1 MRTAELGWSTEGR
14 TANNNSHGDVRRVH
28 SNTQTPDIEAGN
40 NYLRNR
46 KDTNDTSSSSSSTP
60 LRSSTLSDSTKRLIR
75 NLSIQMVEEK
85 QLSIDE
91 ERLKKAVQDAGQYAY
106 GIAAVEVWVLDD
118 ESGRLVRPSHNNGG
132 ASSSWWWRDDSLPS
146 TQALTC
152 LESSSNEN
160 VEIMPGVCLAGVLF
174 AESTRVNKDP
184 EPAVETRSSHRR
196 NLTQYFQKHK
206 SPGASPL
213 APSHRKS
220 PSLAF
225 WQKLSSSPSPT
236 TATDFQ
242 FDFSN
247 PDILHGSVTAYEQL
261 PAESSI
267 KGLSVVTT
275 EGSPTS
281 PSKDIGLGS
290 EQALASFLALPST
303 RESSH
308 SKRLYWKTHK
318 STATA
323 ASVEEESPAQ
333 ETILEN
339 STSCDQPPSTLSL
352 MTNEA
357 INTNEN
363 IPWDEIS
370 KKPQQMEASTTITF
384 EEKLHPQEKIFLN
397 NAEFLKLLSPAN
409 EASTAFSYVN
419 EDNNDLNC
427 SGLSLQG
434 NLSGSSNVENE
445 SNVETVN
452 SRAKFPRSSLK
463 FPLEKIF
470 EDQTES
476 SSTILPQTDHE
487 TIKELPP
494 AVTHLPSISP
504 HRKSK
509 SFHVGGGGLESLKEL
524 FVSTNYGQAESHFE
538 TNTRQT
544 TNEQPAGLYS
554 GSTTLPSHRKTKSL
568 YWQQEPLPADVPSFH
583 ILDCLKPLQ
592 EELHSSPNHLLHFR
606 DIKSLLYDPDT
617 AKTPRLALLHEAG
630 FSHAAGVPFQ
640 SGGMEGIVIYFTT
653 RHTTINTAAA
663 VIDPN
668 TANLVEGG
676 TMSIANQVYLLRA
689 TELIGAVVASIE
701 ARRAVM
707 VMKLESSTTPSSATS
722 IASSESVCTEHWK
735 TAKTDLSATTDQKGN
750 KTLVGFSIGKVRKD
764 FKVWRN
770 KCRGGNLQIPPAMP
784 WEQCS
789 WTFAGVFISILLLSG
804 LNRAIVAL
812 SEGKYFIMGAPIM
825 GPIGSV
831 IALQYGSTSAPTA
844 QPRNIILGQLVACA
858 VVLPFTYIPV
868 WILSQWIRQ
877 AIATAC
883 AITALVKLGIFH
895 PPAGGAA
902 LVFSSGA
909 FNLGLYLIMVSSC
922 ALFVIVATMINNFS
936 KKRQYPTYWM

>member
-14 TANNNSHGDVRRVH
+14 TANNNSHGRVH
-28 SNTQTPDIEAGN
+28 SNTQSPDIEAGN

-118 ESGRLVRPSHNNGG
+118 ESGRLVRPSPNNGG
-132 ASSSWWWRDDSLPS
+132 ASLSWWWRDDSLPS

-152 LESSSNEN
+152 LESSSNDN
-160 VEIMPGVCLAGVLF
+160 LEIMPGVCLAGVLF

-225 WQKLSSSPSPT
+225 WQKSSPSQLPT
-236 TATDFQ
+236 TANDFQ

-247 PDILHGSVTAYEQL
+247 PDDILDSSVTAYEQL
-261 PAESSI
+261 PVESSV
-267 KGLSVVTT
+267 KGLSVVTA

-281 PSKDIGLGS
+281 LSKNIGLGG
-290 EQALASFLALPST
+290 EQVFTTSLAPPSS
-303 RESSH
+303 RDSSH

-318 STATA
+318 STVVA
-323 ASVEEESPAQ
+323 ASVEEDSPAQ
-333 ETILEN
+333 TTILEN
-339 STSCDQPPSTLSL
+339 STSCDQPTSTFSL
-352 MTNEA
+352 MAN
-357 INTNEN
+357 NNEN
-363 IPWDEIS
+363 IPWDERNEE
-370 KKPQQMEASTTITF
+370 PQEMVASTTITV
-384 EEKLHPQEKIFLN
+384 EKKLHPQEKMFLD

-409 EASTAFSYVN
+409 EALTAFSYVN
-419 EDNNDLNC
+419 EDKNDLN
-427 SGLSLQG
+427 SPGLLLQG
-434 NLSGSSNVENE
+434 NLSGSSNIENE

-476 SSTILPQTDHE
+476 PSTILPQTDHKA
-487 TIKELPP
+487 IKELPP
-494 AVTHLPSISP
+494 AVTHVPSISP

-509 SFHVGGGGLESLKEL
+509 SFQVGGGGLESLKEP
-524 FVSTNYGQAESHFE
+524 FVSTKYGQAASHFE

-544 TNEQPAGLYS
+544 TNEQPAGFYS
-554 GSTTLPSHRKTKSL
+554 GNTTLPSHRKSKSL
-568 YWQQEPLPADVPSFH
+568 YWQKEPLPADIPSFH

-735 TAKTDLSATTDQKGN
+735 AAKTDVSATTDQKGN
-750 KTLVGFSIGKVRKD
+750 QTLVGFSISKVRKD
-764 FKVWRN
+764 FRVWRS

-868 WILSQWIRQ
+868 WFLSQWIRQ
-877 AIATAC
+877 AIAAAC
-883 AITALVKLGIFH
+883 AITALVK
-895 PPAGGAA
+895 
-902 LVFSSGA
+902 
-909 FNLGLYLIMVSSC
+909 VSH
-922 ALFVIVATMINNFS
+922 MIG
-936 KKRQYPTYWM
+936 